1 MTIPA
6 EPLGDVHMNR
16 RDSGY
21 EQRGPSFGAVAR
33 DLVALTK
40 PRVTVIVVATMLG
53 GAWVANRFAHEQG
66 LPGVSPGV
74 VMLSLLATVLVV
86 GGANALNMYLERD
99 TDGFMA
105 RTKNR
110 PLPAGRI
117 SPKLALWFGLAISAL
132 SLGLFGLAVNM
143 TTTLLAAFALFSYV
157 LIYTPLK
164 RKTTLAL
171 LIGSVPGA
179 IPPLLGWTTVTDRV
193 DGPGAA
199 LFGILFLWQVP
210 HFLAISMFRSRDYQ
224 RAGLKVLPI
233 ERGDRHT
240 RHQIVGYLVLLV
252 LVSLLLVPLG
262 VAGPVYLASAALLG
276 LGFLGFGAWGLR
288 PTVLGTR
295 WARRL
300 FAISI
305 VYLMLLHAALIIGA

>member
-6 EPLGDVHMNR
+6 EPLGDVHVNR
-16 RDSGY
+16 RDSGH
-21 EQRGPSFGAVAR
+21 EQHERSCVAVAR

-53 GAWVANRFAHEQG
+53 GAWVANRFAREQG
-66 LPGVSPGV
+66 LTGVSPGV

-86 GGANALNMYLERD
+86 GGANTLNMYLERD
-99 TDGFMA
+99 TDGLMA

-117 SPKLALWFGLAISAL
+117 SPRLALWFGLAISAL
-132 SLGLFGLAVNM
+132 SLVLFGLAVNM
-143 TTTLLAAFALFSYV
+143 TTTLLGAFALFSYV

-179 IPPLLGWTTVTDRV
+179 IPPLLGWTTVTDRI

-210 HFLAISMFRSRDYQ
+210 HFLAISMFRSRDYH

-240 RHQIVGYLVLLV
+240 RHQIVGYLVALV

-262 VAGPVYLASAALLG
+262 VAGPVYLAAAALLG
-276 LGFLGFGAWGLR
+276 LGFLGFGVYGLR

-295 WARRL
+295 WAHRL

-305 VYLMLLHAALIIGA
+305 VYLMLLQAALLIGA

>member
-1 MTIPA
+1 MTISA
-6 EPLGDVHMNR
+6 EPLGEASLNR
-16 RDSGY
+16 
-21 EQRGPSFGAVAR
+21 PSMGRTPHERPFSAVAR
-33 DLVALTK
+33 DLIALTK

-53 GAWVANRFAHEQG
+53 GAWVASRYVREQG

-74 VMLSLLATVLVV
+74 IALALLATVLVV

-99 TDGFMA
+99 TDGLMA

-110 PLPAGRI
+110 PLPAGRL
-117 SPKLALWFGLAISAL
+117 SPQLALWFGIAISAL
-132 SLGLFGLAVNM
+132 SLVLFALAVNV
-143 TTTLLAAFALFSYV
+143 TTTLLGAFALLSYV
-157 LIYTPLK
+157 LVYTPLK
-164 RKTTLAL
+164 RRTTLAL
-171 LIGSVPGA
+171 LVGSVPGA
-179 IPPLLGWTTVTDRV
+179 IPPLLGWTSVTNRI

-210 HFLAISMFRSRDYQ
+210 HFLAISMFRGRDYQ
-224 RAGLKVLPI
+224 RAGLKVLPM
-233 ERGDRHT
+233 ERGDRVT
-240 RHQIVGYLVLLV
+240 RHQIVGYLVALV
-252 LVSLLLVPLG
+252 LFSFLLVPLG

-288 PTVLGTR
+288 ESTLGTR

-300 FAISI
+300 FALSI